1 MQQQMQPV
9 RLLARVLSHHHHHHQ
24 QHQQLVPHWD
34 ALCQLLRSLGTAAA
48 AGVLRQQPA
57 ERQQAWTQTTDSHS
71 SSFQSH
77 APPQQ
82 AAADAST
89 FPGRRRARV
98 LDGKAVAGAWSAE
111 LQQQVQD
118 ISRVLN
124 RRPGLAVVLVGSRPD
139 SLIYVSRKQEACK

>member
-1 MQQQMQPV
+1 M
-9 RLLARVLSHHHHHHQ
+9 
-24 QHQQLVPHWD
+24 PHWD
-34 ALCQLLRSLGTAAA
+34 ALCQSLRSLGTAAA

-71 SSFQSH
+71 SFQSH
-77 APPQQ
+77 APLQQ
-82 AAADAST
+82 AATDTST

-98 LDGKAVAGAWSAE
+98 LDGKAVAAAWSAE